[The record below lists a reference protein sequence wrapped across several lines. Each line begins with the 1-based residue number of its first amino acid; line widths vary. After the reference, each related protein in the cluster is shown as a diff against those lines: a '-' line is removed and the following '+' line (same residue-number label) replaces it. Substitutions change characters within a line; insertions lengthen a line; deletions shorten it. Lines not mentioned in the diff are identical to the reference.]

1 MFDNLVES
9 TSNAEKNARTGAFF
23 AVTASIWL
31 VLLVSIIVA
40 GIFWYDAKLSADFEK
55 ESMLVAAAPPPPP
68 PPPPPPSS
76 TPKQVVVTNIA
87 PPMTAVAKPPE
98 KINPPV
104 PKPTTT
110 NVSAGTGVVG
120 GVPGGVP
127 GGVEGGDPDAIGLGG
142 SGPPPPPPPPAPTP
156 PPDPPKPSGPQR
168 VSGGVLAGKATN
180 RVQPPYPP
188 MAKQANIEGSVVV
201 EVTVSESG
209 SVIGAKAVSGHPL
222 LRPAAE
228 QAARG
233 WRFSPTLLS
242 GVPVKVIGT
251 ITFNFR
257 KS

>member
-9 TSNAEKNARTGAFF
+9 TSNASKNARTSAFF
-23 AVTASIWL
+23 AVTAAIWVTL
-31 VLLVSIIVA
+31 FVSIIVI

-68 PPPPPPSS
+68 PPPPPPSAA
-76 TPKQVVVTNIA
+76 PVKVVPTNIA
-87 PPMTAVAKPPE
+87 PAFTAVKEPPKE
-98 KINPPV
+98 IKPPV
-104 PKPTTT
+104 PKPPTT

-142 SGPPPPPPPPAPTP
+142 TGPPPPPPPPVP
-156 PPDPPKPSGPQR
+156 PPDPPKPTGPTR

-209 SVIGAKAVSGHPL
+209 SVIASKAISGHPL

>member
-9 TSNAEKNARTGAFF
+9 TSNAEKNARTSAFF
-23 AVTASIWL
+23 AVTAAIWM

-68 PPPPPPSS
+68 PPPPPPSAS
-76 TPKQVVVTNIA
+76 QPKVVPTNIA
-87 PPMTAVAKPPE
+87 PAFTAVQEPPKE
-98 KINPPV
+98 IKPPV
-104 PKPTTT
+104 PKPPTT

-142 SGPPPPPPPPAPTP
+142 SGPPPPPPPPAPP
-156 PPDPPKPSGPQR
+156 APDPPKPTGPTR

-201 EVTVSESG
+201 EVTVSENG
-209 SVIGAKAVSGHPL
+209 GVISSKAISGHPL